1 LEENVQYYPTSLQIK
16 AITMV
21 AHGLNVKPSAMLAL
35 IEWLN
40 LQGSDAYL
48 VRLSGHYAD
57 SANIHAVTSSMWE
70 TDMLKGYTIA
80 RKSSTDRSVPL
91 FFLGYSLGALL
102 GQAMISFSQGEV
114 HFDKQVLFA
123 PATAMRRRAYVIKL
137 LFVLNGKLML
147 PSYTPIEY
155 RANSRIPVN
164 AYKILFKNRRNIL
177 KTNFNKLNIPTII
190 FIDPKDE
197 LVSYKKLAEFSGRY
211 ALTDYQVVK
220 LDSDLRARGGKYH
233 HLIINKPTM
242 GENNWVMVTQK
253 MAKFLFHSQ

>member
-1 LEENVQYYPTSLQIK
+1 
-16 AITMV
+16 MV
-21 AHGLNVKPSAMLAL
+21 VHGLNVKPSAMLAF

-48 VRLSGHYAD
+48 VKLSGHYED
-57 SANIHAVTSSMWE
+57 SININAVTSSMWE

-80 RKSSTDRSVPL
+80 QKASIERSVPL

-123 PATAMRRRAYVIKL
+123 PATAIRRRAYFIKL
-137 LFVLNGKLML
+137 LFVLNGKVML

-155 RANSRIPVN
+155 RANSRIPINV
-164 AYKILFKNRRNIL
+164 YKILFKNKRNIL

-197 LVSYKKLAEFSGRY
+197 LVSYKKLAKFSGRF

-220 LDSDLRARGGKYH
+220 LDSDLKARGGKYH
-233 HLIINKPTM
+233 HLIINKLTM
-242 GENNWVMVTQK
+242 GENNWEMVTRQ
-253 MAKFLFHSQ
+253 MAKFLFNEE